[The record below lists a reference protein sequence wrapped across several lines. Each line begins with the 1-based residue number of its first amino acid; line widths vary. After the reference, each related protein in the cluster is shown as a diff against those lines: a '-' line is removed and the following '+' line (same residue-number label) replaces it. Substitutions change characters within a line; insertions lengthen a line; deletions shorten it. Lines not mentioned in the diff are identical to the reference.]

1 MQLAGTGS
9 GAQPRKPGISKGGW
23 FMKKVFAIALG
34 IVTAIGGFLD
44 AGTVATSGEAGA
56 KYGFGL
62 IWAVILATIEIILL
76 VEMVGRFTAVSQK
89 TYADAIREKFGFKF
103 YLFPLASELIAESLL
118 LAAELG
124 GVAIALSLLTG
135 ISWHYLF
142 PVAAILVL
150 ILVWSASFDIIENG
164 PALLGLV
171 TLSFLVGV
179 ILLGPPKLSL
189 LQTLWK
195 PPIQQGQFA
204 DYLYLVAAI
213 LGATISPYLL
223 YFYSSG
229 AIEEHWSG
237 KSLLL
242 NRVTAIVGMGF
253 GSIGSLALL
262 ILSAI
267 VLRPLNMQ
275 AGTLGEIGLAMA
287 KPLGIVGGYLFAV
300 ALFSTC
306 LGAALEVVLAVSYN
320 VAQGFGWEWGQN
332 QKPVQTARYY
342 AFMIVFLLV
351 AVIIGLLGIDPLQLA
366 LFASTVIAL
375 FLPVSL
381 SPFLFIMND
390 PAYLKDKTNGWFD
403 NTAIILILLI
413 AFAVAV
419 VSIPLEIITGGG

>member
-9 GAQPRKPGISKGGW
+9 GAQPRKSGISKGGW
-23 FMKKVFAIALG
+23 LMKKVFAIALG

-118 LAAELG
+118 LAA
-124 GVAIALSLLTG
+124 

-142 PVAAILVL
+142 PVAALLVL
-150 ILVWSASFDIIENG
+150 VLVWSASFDIIENG

-179 ILLGPPKLSL
+179 ILLGPPKLTL

-195 PPIQQGQFA
+195 PPVQQGQFA

-213 LGATISPYLL
+213 LGSTISPYLL

-253 GSIGSLALL
+253 GSIGS
-262 ILSAI
+262 
-267 VLRPLNMQ
+267 
-275 AGTLGEIGLAMA
+275 
-287 KPLGIVGGYLFAV
+287 
-300 ALFSTC
+300 
-306 LGAALEVVLAVSYN
+306 
-320 VAQGFGWEWGQN
+320 
-332 QKPVQTARYY
+332 
-342 AFMIVFLLV
+342 
-351 AVIIGLLGIDPLQLA
+351 
-366 LFASTVIAL
+366 
-375 FLPVSL
+375 
-381 SPFLFIMND
+381 
-390 PAYLKDKTNGWFD
+390 
-403 NTAIILILLI
+403 
-413 AFAVAV
+413 
-419 VSIPLEIITGGG
+419 

>member
-1 MQLAGTGS
+1 
-9 GAQPRKPGISKGGW
+9 
-23 FMKKVFAIALG
+23 MKKWFSIALG
-34 IVTAIGGFLD
+34 IVTATGGFLD
-44 AGTVATSGEAGA
+44 AGTIATAGESGA
-56 KYGFGL
+56 KFGLGL
-62 IWAVILATIEIILL
+62 IWAVIIATAAIILL
-76 VEMVGRFTAVSQK
+76 VEMVGRFTAVSK
-89 TYADAIREKFGFKF
+89 KPYAAAIRENFGFRF
-103 YLFPLASELIAESLL
+103 FLAPLICEIIAESLM

-142 PVAAILVL
+142 PVAALLVFAMA
-150 ILVWSASFDIIENG
+150 WRAPFDWIENG

-179 ILLGPPKLSL
+179 ILLGPPKLTL

-195 PPIQQGQFA
+195 PPVQQGQFA

-213 LGATISPYLL
+213 LGSTISPYLL

-267 VLRPLNMQ
+267 VLRPLNTQ
-275 AGTLGEIGLAMA
+275 AGTLGEIGLALA
-287 KPLGIVGGYLFAV
+287 KPLGIVGSYLFAV
-300 ALFSTC
+300 ALFATC
-306 LGAALEVVLAVSYN
+306 LGAALEVTLAVSYN

-332 QKPVQTARYY
+332 QNPVQTARYY
-342 AFMIVFLLV
+342 TFMIVFLLI
-351 AVIIGLLGIDPLQLA
+351 AVIIGLTGTDPLQLA

-375 FLPVSL
+375 FLPISL

-413 AFAVAV
+413 AFAVAI